1 MPDFD
6 EKNIHALHTEYKA
19 LFDKIITVK
28 LRENF
33 GEEVINHF
41 FRSFFTMLTVY
52 RQADNETSQAITE
65 MLDANAF
72 LMAMRLRKQVYV
84 SELDKKN
91 LSSNHLTANMNNTEE
106 FFWKLHNSDPE
117 SWKKQAN
124 VNNEEM

>member
-1 MPDFD
+1 M
-6 EKNIHALHTEYKA
+6 
-19 LFDKIITVK
+19 
-28 LRENF
+28 RENF
-33 GEEVINHF
+33 GEEEIHHF
-41 FRSFFTMLTVY
+41 FGSFFTTLTVY

-91 LSSNHLTANMNNTEE
+91 LSSNHLTANMNTEE